1 MEGVAHSQS
10 LALQWHRGRARRPRG
25 RGSMQ
30 RARAPSSRSPVLN
43 HPTNRLRPCSCAPS
57 CALALSHGNAVCHLH
72 DDLSPP
78 GMKEDNQAPFFPKAV
93 ARLPLPLSLSLRQTI
108 VDFCDG
114 KAFLPPSSDQVG
126 PTVQSGVPFGRLRW
140 RWRRGFVCGIPS
152 GTHTKHTRA
161 RGRVTRLSVSFWL
174 RGNGELFLLHVRIVI
189 CNKTIIN
196 ADRVS

>member
-93 ARLPLPLSLSLRQTI
+93 ARLPLQLSLFVKQLLT
-108 VDFCDG
+108 FAMG
-114 KAFLPPSSDQVG
+114 ELFFLLPPRGPGRSHRAKRSS
-126 PTVQSGVPFGRLRW
+126 FGRLRW
-140 RWRRGFVCGIPS
+140 RWRRGFVCGIPL
-152 GTHTKHTRA
+152 GTHTHNTRA
-161 RGRVTRLSVSFWL
+161 GASQGCQFLLVL
-174 RGNGELFLLHVRIVI
+174 RGNGELFLLYVRIVI
-189 CNKTIIN
+189 CNNTIIN

>member
-1 MEGVAHSQS
+1 MEGGAHSQS
-10 LALQWHRGRARRPRG
+10 LALPSEGKGNYTERERAY
-25 RGSMQ
+25 
-30 RARAPSSRSPVLN
+30 SSLSPVLN
-43 HPTNRLRPCSCAPS
+43 HPTNRLRRCSCAPS

-114 KAFLPPSSDQVG
+114 RAFLPSSSSRARSVG
-126 PTVQSGVPFGRLRW
+126 PTVQSGVPLED
-140 RWRRGFVCGIPS
+140 S
-152 GTHTKHTRA
+152 GGDGAVALFAESPRAHTHKTHA
-161 RGRVTRLSVSFWL
+161 RERHKAVRFFLVV
-174 RGNGELFLLHVRIVI
+174 RGNGELFLLYVRIVI

>member
-93 ARLPLPLSLSLRQTI
+93 ARLPLPLSLSPFVKQLLT
-108 VDFCDG
+108 FAMG
-114 KAFLPPSSDQVG
+114 KLFFLPP
-126 PTVQSGVPFGRLRW
+126 PTRSVPPCKAEFLLEDSGGDGAVALFAESPRAHTHARARHKAVSFLWFRGE
-140 RWRRGFVCGIPS
+140 RRGG
-152 GTHTKHTRA
+152 
-161 RGRVTRLSVSFWL
+161 
-174 RGNGELFLLHVRIVI
+174 LFSIVPI
-189 CNKTIIN
+189 
-196 ADRVS
+196 